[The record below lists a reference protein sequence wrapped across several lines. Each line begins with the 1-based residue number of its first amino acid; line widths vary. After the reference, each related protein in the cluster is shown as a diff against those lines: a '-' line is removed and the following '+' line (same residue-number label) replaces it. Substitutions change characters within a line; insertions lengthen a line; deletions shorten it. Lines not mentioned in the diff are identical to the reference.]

1 MIPTRIL
8 DRIIGHTPA
17 AMESAMHWRALQLPI
32 TGPAPLAAFG
42 ALREWAGAVQKP
54 AIWYIC
60 QSEPGPKMQ
69 IPAAQTGP
77 SREGRP

>member
-1 MIPTRIL
+1 
-8 DRIIGHTPA
+8 
-17 AMESAMHWRALQLPI
+17 
-32 TGPAPLAAFG
+32 
-42 ALREWAGAVQKP
+42 LREWAGAVQKP